1 MVSQP
6 DNSSDGSCKTTADYK
21 ADFAAL
27 ENAIVR
33 TYSSND
39 CDTAANILP
48 AAAEAGVKVILGVWS
63 VVSDIVIMFIHL
75 GNGLYFLLT

>member
-6 DNSSDGSCKTTADYK
+6 DNPSDGSCKTTADYK

-27 ENAIVR
+27 GNVIVR

-39 CDTAANILP
+39 CDTAVTILP
-48 AAAEAGVKVILGVWS
+48 AAAEAGLQVILGVWS
-63 VVSDIVIMFIHL
+63 VVVDIIMFIHL